1 MESPFAFWVPVML
14 CLAVHGGVLAQDNV
28 TFAPDDLNS
37 TFVGETVLQIQPSPP
52 EIDLAELSVQHFS
65 SVQAFV
71 RSGSHYLEPLVS
83 FLQGLFSSGE
93 VHHAA
98 PIRGFADRRQIL
110 LV

>member
-1 MESPFAFWVPVML
+1 MEPSLAFWFPVMF
-14 CLAVHGGVLAQDNV
+14 CLAVHGVLAHDNV
-28 TFAPDDLNS
+28 THFTPDDLNA

-52 EIDLAELSVQHFS
+52 DIDLAELSVQHFS

-83 FLQGLFSSGE
+83 FLQGLFYSAE
-93 VHHAA
+93 AHHDA